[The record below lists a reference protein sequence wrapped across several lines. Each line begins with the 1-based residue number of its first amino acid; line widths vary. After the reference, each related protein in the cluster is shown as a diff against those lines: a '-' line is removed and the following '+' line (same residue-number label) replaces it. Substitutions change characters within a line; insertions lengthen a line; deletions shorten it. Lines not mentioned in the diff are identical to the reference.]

1 MDNQDGK
8 PTITIDDVNYE
19 IESLTDKTKEI
30 LALHQEAQQDMLAAR
45 RKATISEVAVQSLA
59 NMVSASVKEEAAVD
73 VEPVAQ

>member
-8 PTITIDDVNYE
+8 PTITIDNVNYE

-59 NMVSASVKEEAAVD
+59 NMVSASVKEEAVVD
-73 VEPVAQ
+73 VDPVAE

>member
-8 PTITIDDVNYE
+8 PTITIDNVNYE

-59 NMVSASVKEEAAVD
+59 NMVSASVKEEAVVD
-73 VEPVAQ
+73 VNPVAE

>member
-8 PTITIDDVNYE
+8 PTITIDDVSYE
-19 IESLTDKTKEI
+19 IESLTDKSKEL

-73 VEPVAQ
+73 VDPVEE

>member
-59 NMVSASVKEEAAVD
+59 NMVAASVKEEAAVD

>member
-8 PTITIDDVNYE
+8 PTITIDNVNYE
-19 IESLTDKTKEI
+19 IESLTDKTKEL

-59 NMVSASVKEEAAVD
+59 NMVSASVKEEAVVD
-73 VEPVAQ
+73 VEPVAE

>member
-8 PTITIDDVNYE
+8 PTITIDNVNYE

-59 NMVSASVKEEAAVD
+59 NMVSASVKEEAVVD
-73 VEPVAQ
+73 VEPVAE

>member
-8 PTITIDDVNYE
+8 PTITIDDASYE
-19 IESLTDKTKEI
+19 IESLTDKSKEL

-59 NMVSASVKEEAAVD
+59 NMVSASVKEEAVVD
-73 VEPVAQ
+73 VDPVAE